1 MAQDGITE
9 LDEII
14 VIGCSAGDHEALLGL
29 LPQLKPDF
37 NTPIVIVQHGDDG
50 GAARLLELLATKTKI
65 KVKEAEEKELIT
77 AGNLYIAPAAYH
89 LLFAKDGSFA
99 LKKSE
104 DVNNKSN
111 IDIAFS
117 AAADVYAS
125 SVIGVLLSG
134 GHMDGLEGFEDIK
147 DNGGVTIIQQL
158 ETAVVSNDAID
169 MVLTTDGIAA
179 YLNAL

>member
-1 MAQDGITE
+1 MAQDEITE

-14 VIGCSAGDHEALLGL
+14 VIGCSAGDHEALMGL

-37 NTPIVIVQHGDDG
+37 NTPIVIVQHSDDDV
-50 GAARLLELLATKTKI
+50 RLVELLATKTKI

-77 AGNLYIAPAAYH
+77 ANNIYIAPAAYH
-89 LLFAKDGSFA
+89 LLFAKDGSFT
-99 LKKSE
+99 LKKPE
-104 DVNNKSN
+104 EVNNKSN
-111 IDIAFS
+111 IDISFS

-125 SVIGVLLSG
+125 SVIGVLLPG
-134 GHMDGLEGFEDIK
+134 GHMDGLKGFDDIK

-158 ETAVVSNDAID
+158 ETTTVNSNAID
-169 MVLTTDGIAA
+169 MALTTDEIAA

>member
-1 MAQDGITE
+1 MAQDEITE

-14 VIGCSAGDHEALLGL
+14 VIGCSAGDHEALMGL

-37 NTPIVIVQHGDDG
+37 NTPIVIVQHSDDD
-50 GAARLLELLATKTKI
+50 ARLLELLATKTKI

-77 AGNLYIAPAAYH
+77 ADNIYIAPAAYH

-99 LKKSE
+99 LKKPE
-104 DVNNKSN
+104 EVNNKSN

-134 GHMDGLEGFEDIK
+134 GHMDGLKGFDNIK

-158 ETAVVSNDAID
+158 GTAIVNNDAID
-169 MVLTTDGIAA
+169 MALTTDEIAA

>member
-14 VIGCSAGDHEALLGL
+14 VIGCSAGDHKALLGL

-50 GAARLLELLATKTKI
+50 GARLVELLATKTKI

-77 AGNLYIAPAAYH
+77 ADNIYIAPAAYH
-89 LLFAKDGSFA
+89 LLFAKDGSFT
-99 LKKSE
+99 LKKPE
-104 DVNNKSN
+104 EVNNKSN

-134 GHMDGLEGFEDIK
+134 GHMDGLEGFDDIK

-158 ETAVVSNDAID
+158 GTAIVNNDAID
-169 MVLTTDGIAA
+169 MALTTDEIAA

>member
-1 MAQDGITE
+1 MAQDKITE

-14 VIGCSAGDHEALLGL
+14 VIGCSASDHEALMGL

-37 NTPIVIVQHGDDG
+37 DTPIIIVQHSDDD
-50 GAARLLELLATKTKI
+50 ARLVELLATKTKI
-65 KVKEAEEKELIT
+65 EVKEAEEKELIT

-89 LLFAKDGSFA
+89 LLFAKDGSFT
-99 LKKSE
+99 LKKPE
-104 DVNNKSN
+104 EVNNKSN

-125 SVIGVLLSG
+125 SVIGVLLPG
-134 GHMDGLEGFEDIK
+134 AYMAGLKGFEDIK

-158 ETAVVSNDAID
+158 ETAIVNNDAID
-169 MVLTTDGIAA
+169 MALTTDEIAT
-179 YLNAL
+179 YLNEL